1 MRNNE
6 QRSKSGNKGKMHEM
20 GALAKGIW
28 TAVLSLLCV
37 AIIIFLLWDPFSGI
51 LVEDK
56 FTFSFGNDS
65 VESTYRYFDYFYAL
79 QWIALGCLAFIL
91 WMWRGKLGI
100 DGLGPI
106 HGSSEPE
113 IKQDVNSELKKETDL
128 TSEQNDAPLSV
139 GGGKVF
145 TSGVSKGDK
154 KISVG
159 RNVKLSPQE
168 DKVVGERE
176 TPNRQ
181 KESSFIITQTFS
193 VEDPQKELTKEL
205 ENFNKKVVPVFDV
218 YKRISVEDLAK
229 RLGHSPSYVYRML
242 RINKNL
248 YRLDGKGIKSAV
260 TMYNSPENMVLDKIY
275 EELSMNGYLRQYRE
289 AIVNDSRI
297 DAIFRSDSDIYL
309 ISLKS
314 VGVSRNKNVVAK
326 EVSMLNKVSKGF
338 NDVETHLMIIF
349 VGPIDEKEK
358 SNRMAVL
365 YKHCGDFPNLEIKFM
380 NPRDLFHEST

>member
-1 MRNNE
+1 
-6 QRSKSGNKGKMHEM
+6 M

-79 QWIALGCLAFIL
+79 QWIALGSLAFIL

>member
-113 IKQDVNSELKKETDL
+113 IEQDL

-139 GGGKVF
+139 GGGCVAN
-145 TSGVSKGDK
+145 SSISRGDT

-159 RNVKLSPQE
+159 NDTEHTSQVNKAVSERVALSRLK
-168 DKVVGERE
+168 DSHVVI
-176 TPNRQ
+176 
-181 KESSFIITQTFS
+181 SQTFNAKP
-193 VEDPQKELTKEL
+193 PQKDL
-205 ENFNKKVVPVFDV
+205 ENFDKKVAAVFDV

-229 RLGHSPSYVYRML
+229 KIGLRPSYVHRML
-242 RINKNL
+242 RLSNNL

-260 TMYNSPENMVLDKIY
+260 TMYNSPENMVLDRIY
-275 EELSMNGYLRQYRE
+275 EDLSKNGYLREYRE
-289 AIVNDSRI
+289 AIVNDSRV

-314 VGVSRNKNVVAK
+314 VGESMKKNAIAK
-326 EVSMLNKVSKGF
+326 EASKLNKVSMSF
-338 NDVETHLMIIF
+338 SDVKRHLMIVFI
-349 VGPIDEKEK
+349 GPIDDNEK
-358 SNRMAVL
+358 SNRAKTL
-365 YKHCGDFPNLEIKFM
+365 YKHCRSFPNLEIKFM

>member
-139 GGGKVF
+139 GGGNISTSVF
-145 TSGVSKGDK
+145 SKGDK

-159 RNVKLSPQE
+159 RNVKLSPPE
-168 DKVVGERE
+168 DKVVGGRE
-176 TPNRQ
+176 TPNCQ
-181 KESSFIITQTFS
+181 KDSSFVITQTFS
-193 VEDPQKELTKEL
+193 VKDPQKELTKEL

-365 YKHCGDFPNLEIKFM
+365 YKHCGSFPNLEIKFM
-380 NPRDLFHEST
+380 DPRDLFHEST

>member
-1 MRNNE
+1 
-6 QRSKSGNKGKMHEM
+6 M

-113 IKQDVNSELKKETDL
+113 IEQDL

-139 GGGKVF
+139 GGGCVAN
-145 TSGVSKGDK
+145 SSISRGDT

-159 RNVKLSPQE
+159 NDTEHTSQVNKAVSERVALSRLK
-168 DKVVGERE
+168 DSHVVI
-176 TPNRQ
+176 
-181 KESSFIITQTFS
+181 SQTFNAKP
-193 VEDPQKELTKEL
+193 PQKDL
-205 ENFNKKVVPVFDV
+205 ENFDKKVAAVFDV

-229 RLGHSPSYVYRML
+229 KIGLRPSYVHRML
-242 RINKNL
+242 RLSNNL

-260 TMYNSPENMVLDKIY
+260 TMYNSPENMVLDRIY
-275 EELSMNGYLRQYRE
+275 EDLSKNGYLREYRE
-289 AIVNDSRI
+289 AIVNDSRV

-314 VGVSRNKNVVAK
+314 VGESMKKNAIAK
-326 EVSMLNKVSKGF
+326 EASKLNKVSMSF
-338 NDVETHLMIIF
+338 SDVKRHLMIVFI
-349 VGPIDEKEK
+349 GPIDDNEK
-358 SNRMAVL
+358 SNRAKTL
-365 YKHCGDFPNLEIKFM
+365 YKHCRSFPNLEIKFM

>member
-113 IKQDVNSELKKETDL
+113 IRQDL
-128 TSEQNDAPLSV
+128 TSEQNDENDAPMSV
-139 GGGKVF
+139 GGGCVAN
-145 TSGVSKGDK
+145 SSISRGDT

-159 RNVKLSPQE
+159 NDTEHTSQVNKAVSERVALSRLK
-168 DKVVGERE
+168 DSHVVI
-176 TPNRQ
+176 
-181 KESSFIITQTFS
+181 SQTFNAKP
-193 VEDPQKELTKEL
+193 PQKDL
-205 ENFNKKVVPVFDV
+205 ENFDKKVAAVFDV

-229 RLGHSPSYVYRML
+229 KIGLRPSYVHRML
-242 RINKNL
+242 RLSNNL

-260 TMYNSPENMVLDKIY
+260 TMYNSPENMVLDRIY
-275 EELSMNGYLRQYRE
+275 EDLSKNGYLREYRE
-289 AIVNDSRI
+289 AIVNDSRV

-314 VGVSRNKNVVAK
+314 VGESMKKNAIAK
-326 EVSMLNKVSKGF
+326 EASKLNKVSMSF
-338 NDVETHLMIIF
+338 SDVKRHLMIVFI
-349 VGPIDEKEK
+349 GPIDDNEK
-358 SNRMAVL
+358 SNRAKTL
-365 YKHCGDFPNLEIKFM
+365 YKHCRSFPNLEIKFM

>member
-113 IKQDVNSELKKETDL
+113 IEQDL

-139 GGGKVF
+139 GGGNISTSVF
-145 TSGVSKGDK
+145 SKGDAK
-154 KISVG
+154 LSVG
-159 RNVKLSPQE
+159 DKGKLNTQGN
-168 DKVVGERE
+168 KAVGECAAQGR
-176 TPNRQ
+176 P
-181 KESSFIITQTFS
+181 KEDS
-193 VEDPQKELTKEL
+193 VVIGSAFNAKDSQKELTKEL

-218 YKRISVEDLAK
+218 YKRIISV
-229 RLGHSPSYVYRML
+229 
-242 RINKNL
+242 
-248 YRLDGKGIKSAV
+248 
-260 TMYNSPENMVLDKIY
+260 
-275 EELSMNGYLRQYRE
+275 
-289 AIVNDSRI
+289 
-297 DAIFRSDSDIYL
+297 
-309 ISLKS
+309 
-314 VGVSRNKNVVAK
+314 
-326 EVSMLNKVSKGF
+326 
-338 NDVETHLMIIF
+338 
-349 VGPIDEKEK
+349 
-358 SNRMAVL
+358 
-365 YKHCGDFPNLEIKFM
+365 
-380 NPRDLFHEST
+380 